1 MTDRKIAA
9 DMADE
14 LHARLVMYREQILDP
29 DPDSTQPII
38 DLNEMIKLAEKLWKE
53 LSDDK

>member
-14 LHARLVMYREQILDP
+14 LHARLAMYREQILDP

>member
-14 LHARLVMYREQILDP
+14 LHTRLVMYREQILDP

>member
-1 MTDRKIAA
+1 MTDRKLAT

-14 LHARLVMYREQILDP
+14 LHARLLIYREQILDP

-38 DLNEMIKLAEKLWKE
+38 DLNEMCKLAEQLWKE
-53 LSDDK
+53 LSDE